1 MSNETQVEK
10 ILRLK
15 KAQYSVR
22 AIAKNVGISKSQVQ
36 RILDE
41 NKQNEMSQM
50 VSQPSQNDL
59 GTKLEVSQN
68 VSQVSQ
74 RDLGTFPRVS
84 QTVSQAIRDRQEEEL
99 KTERELKKWETKFK
113 NQFDAQLQ
121 ILLIQKDFSSS
132 ELDRQINFF
141 TDGKGN
147 VDTLSHQS
155 ALFTGEE
162 NFEFSN
168 FLKDL
173 LIYLRKA
180 HIKMESFSYK
190 ELKLD
195 RDFDFSKGL
204 RFVEV
209 EEHHDEEEYDDED
222 FEDGEQEE
230 PQEETVTVVKLWNKY
245 GSLKSTIES
254 KIKQD
259 GLGFEW

>member
-22 AIAKNVGISKSQVQ
+22 AIAKNMGISKSQIQ
-36 RILDE
+36 RILHE
-41 NKQNEMSQM
+41 HKEIEPSQTSQI
-50 VSQPSQNDL
+50 VSQ
-59 GTKLEVSQN
+59 TM
-68 VSQVSQ
+68 SQVSQ
-74 RDLGTFPRVS
+74 RDLGTVQRVS

-113 NQFDAQLQ
+113 NQFDVQLQ

-132 ELDRQINFF
+132 ELDEQINFF
-141 TDGKGN
+141 ADGKEN
-147 VDTLSHQS
+147 VDTLSHQV
-155 ALFTGEE
+155 AEFIGKE

-173 LIYLRKA
+173 LIHLRTVK
-180 HIKMESFSYK
+180 IKMDSFKYK
-190 ELKLD
+190 ELKWD
-195 RDFDFSKGL
+195 REFTFEKGL

-209 EEHHDEEEYDDED
+209 EEHHDEEEYDDD
-222 FEDGEQEE
+222 FENEAQEE
-230 PQEETVTVVKLWNKY
+230 LQEETVIVVKLWNRY
-245 GSLKSTIES
+245 SSLKSTIES

-259 GLGFEW
+259 GLGFKW